1 GAENA
6 KGPTTINVVSKA
18 GGRDF
23 RGTGYLYARHFKMNA
38 NEWLLNKIGQERPK
52 NKFYFP
58 GFNLGG
64 PLLIPGTNVNK
75 GRDKLFF
82 FFGYEFYKQDLDT
95 GTLKSWV
102 PTEAMRRGDFSDTAY
117 MSLLGAGGVKNQPS
131 FGAQVPGSQIDP
143 NGQILLN
150 LLPLP
155 NINPAQ
161 ANGYNYVQNVPL
173 SQNNHQTLGRVDY
186 SVSD

>member
-102 PTEAMRRGDFSDTAY
+102 PTQAMRNGDFSDTNY
-117 MSLLGAGGVKNQPS
+117 LLQLSGGGVGYTTLPNGTKVPRQP
-131 FGAQVPGSQIDP
+131 FPQNGGFVPASEIDP
-143 NGQILLN
+143 NGQVLLN

-155 NINPAQ
+155 NIDP
-161 ANGYNYVQNVPL
+161 
-173 SQNNHQTLGRVDY
+173 
-186 SVSD
+186 